1 MTTLIKLIQAGSFRA
16 CLFLIPLSPPPRSQE
31 ETGHESKVQPF
42 IMVTERRRDGPGLT
56 EVLFYPFPPGKS
68 PGDSLAHQAG
78 PAGGKGALN
87 TETQTRFDP
96 SQLHDV

>member
-1 MTTLIKLIQAGSFRA
+1 
-16 CLFLIPLSPPPRSQE
+16 
-31 ETGHESKVQPF
+31 
-42 IMVTERRRDGPGLT
+42 MVTERRRDGPGLT

-68 PGDSLAHQAG
+68 PGDSLAHQAV

-96 SQLHDV
+96 SQLHDYKLCDLSQDSQALGALASSPLKCSE